1 MKTLLSVIKS
11 VFKDEKGSMTV
22 EIMVIMALI
31 GVIASAV
38 FTTLNTGLS
47 TSAGNV
53 STKVQSTIDSW
64 GTGS

>member
-1 MKTLLSVIKS
+1 MKTLISIARYAV
-11 VFKDEKGSMTV
+11 KDEKGSMTV

-38 FTTLNTGLS
+38 FTTLNSGLS
-47 TSAGNV
+47 TSASGV